1 MSSEYLNSILAEHQ
15 AGIATE
21 APASPVRKAD
31 KLDSTLRW
39 KDEVSG
45 LLWPHGVEGRDGSW
59 VRPNATGT
67 GWLKV
72 SIEESA
78 AQELNFVQTDPKEKP
93 AEFAVSIKN
102 ALPYPTWP
110 NPGEIAS
117 AEDIET
123 FDRQMAVW
131 AVAGEKLRLYL
142 RFLNRVEPTAQEIA
156 DFYGGQDW
164 PKESAE
170 IAITWLKGQWAAKG
184 ITQPSQDQL
193 NEMAAELKRQD
204 EKSEAQWKESHA
216 KGLKAGEYIQ

>member
-1 MSSEYLNSILAEHQ
+1 MSSEYLQSILADHKVTPAEQ
-15 AGIATE
+15 TE
-21 APASPVRKAD
+21 AKAVRKAE
-31 KLDSTLRW
+31 KPDSTLRW

-45 LLWPHGVEGRDGSW
+45 LLWPYAVEGRDGTW
-59 VRPNATGT
+59 VKPNATGT

-72 SIEESA
+72 SLEESA
-78 AQELNFVQTDPKEKP
+78 AQELTFVQTEPKEKP

-131 AVAGEKLRLYL
+131 AVAREKLRLYL
-142 RFLNRVEPTAQEIA
+142 RFLNRVEPTAQDIA

-170 IAITWLKGQWAAKG
+170 LAITWLRGQWAAKG

-216 KGLKAGEYIQ
+216 RGLKAGEYI